1 MSLTLSKETEQLVQ
15 AEVANSRLNSA
26 DDVITEAL
34 ELYKQREQYLEEELQ
49 QGIEDMKDG
58 RSEPY
63 SPKMLDN
70 ITEMALKMMAH
81 RKSNNA

>member
-34 ELYKQREQYLEEELQ
+34 ELYQMRQQYFEGRLQKGIADIKAGRFEE
-49 QGIEDMKDG
+49 
-58 RSEPY
+58 Y
-63 SPKMLDN
+63 SPQFMDN
-70 ITEMALKMMAH
+70 IKQGALKKIAD
-81 RKSNNA
+81 RKSQK

>member
-34 ELYKQREQYLEEELQ
+34 ELYQMRQQYFEGRLQKGIADIKADRFEE
-49 QGIEDMKDG
+49 
-58 RSEPY
+58 Y
-63 SPKMLDN
+63 SPQFMDDIKQG
-70 ITEMALKMMAH
+70 ALKKIAD
-81 RKSNNA
+81 RQSQK

>member
-34 ELYKQREQYLEEELQ
+34 ELYQMRQQYFEGRLEKGIADITAGRFEE
-49 QGIEDMKDG
+49 
-58 RSEPY
+58 Y
-63 SPKMLDN
+63 SPQFMDDIKQG
-70 ITEMALKMMAH
+70 ALKKIAD
-81 RKSNNA
+81 RKSQK